1 MEGVV
6 NTSGQIYPDHV
17 VGYFRIASPSGRR
30 QLVEPVALGEF
41 LIGSGAQ
48 CHLRFGD
55 RKIPVVHTILS
66 VDHDLVRLHSS
77 VADPPILVNGS
88 AETECRLS
96 DGDLLELGDYRL
108 LFRLAS
114 AENRITLD
122 EELFLENTLAEQ
134 EQRVENVT
142 EAKRLVD
149 RLEEQIQLVEELAH
163 TPDQGVLELLKSV
176 NAAVHGNTQRSQAA
190 SSSTNEL
197 QQVTALI
204 QRHHDASRIR
214 MESIT
219 EVLNNVVAQQK
230 LIADTLQVL
239 SDRVQ
244 ALDSGNGRQQR
255 RASA

>member
-6 NTSGQIYPDHV
+6 NTSGQIYPDHI

-55 RKIPVVHTILS
+55 RTIPVVHTILS
-66 VDHDLVRLHSS
+66 VDHDIVRLHSS
-77 VADPPILVNGS
+77 VADPPIVVNGTP
-88 AETECRLS
+88 ETECRLA

-108 LFRLAS
+108 LFRMAA

-122 EELFLENTLAEQ
+122 EELFVHNTLSEQ
-134 EQRVENVT
+134 EARVKNVT
-142 EAKRLVD
+142 DAERLVD
-149 RLEEQIQLVEELAH
+149 RLDEQIQLVEELAH

-176 NAAVHGNTQRSQAA
+176 NAAANNNVQNSAA
-190 SSSTNEL
+190 SSPTATEL
-197 QQVTALI
+197 QHVTTLI
-204 QRHHDASRIR
+204 QRHHDANRIR
-214 MESIT
+214 MESLT

-239 SDRVQ
+239 SERVQ
-244 ALDSGNGRQQR
+244 ALDANNTWQQR